1 MYGRDFLLGIGKTTH
16 LHIPNMYRFID
27 LYLTKKYTIHC
38 MIKSQ
43 VHDKK
48 LCDWNVLSKK
58 SNVLCGVKSG
68 SEALFSI
75 LQLQLCS
82 FLSVVE

>member
-1 MYGRDFLLGIGKTTH
+1 
-16 LHIPNMYRFID
+16 
-27 LYLTKKYTIHC
+27 

-75 LQLQLCS
+75 LQLQHCS